1 MERLWTKPFIQM
13 TVGMLFLFTGFYLL
27 LPTLPL
33 YIKHLGGSETQ
44 VGLAAGAFTLTAV
57 VFRPMVGG
65 LVDRYGR
72 RAFYVWG
79 LIFFVLSMY
88 LYDWVGS
95 ILLLLALRILHGA
108 SWAFSTTSIGTVI
121 TDLIPTS
128 RRGEGMGWYGMAM
141 TVAMAIGPMLGT
153 FIVSGYSFRTLF
165 LVATGLSLIAFILA
179 YMTRAPY
186 QAKPSAGRIQLVEKS
201 VLPVTVAIFF
211 LAVAYGGITTF
222 LPLFAESIR
231 VNPGT
236 FFLVYAVALT
246 LIRPFAGKLSDRFGE
261 AAVIIPSLVVT
272 AAALIVLSLSSGLP
286 GLITAAILYGIGFGS
301 AQPALQAATLRIAPE
316 NRRGAANASFMTAF
330 DLGIGLGAIVG
341 PGLRAYRLCISVYGN
356 GRVGCRILNHIRGL
370 CKKTAFARRC
380 GQRVMDIRFQANTP
394 RTGTAA

>member
-13 TVGMLFLFTGFYLL
+13 TIGMLFLFTGFYLL

-72 RAFYVWG
+72 RAFYIWG

-153 FIVSGYSFRTLF
+153 FIVSGYSFQTLF

-272 AAALIVLSLSSGLP
+272 AAALVVLSMSKGLP
-286 GLITAAILYGIGFGS
+286 WLITAAILYGIGFGS

-330 DLGIGLGAIVG
+330 DLGIGLGAIIL
-341 PGLRAYRLCISVYGN
+341 GLVSE
-356 GRVGCRILNHIRGL
+356 RIGYTYLF
-370 CKKTAFARRC
+370 T
-380 GQRVMDIRFQANTP
+380 V
-394 RTGTAA
+394 TAASVVVSLVIFTIFVRRLLTSGVTDKE

>member
-1 MERLWTKPFIQM
+1 
-13 TVGMLFLFTGFYLL
+13 
-27 LPTLPL
+27 
-33 YIKHLGGSETQ
+33 
-44 VGLAAGAFTLTAV
+44 
-57 VFRPMVGG
+57 
-65 LVDRYGR
+65 
-72 RAFYVWG
+72 
-79 LIFFVLSMY
+79 
-88 LYDWVGS
+88 
-95 ILLLLALRILHGA
+95 
-108 SWAFSTTSIGTVI
+108 IGTVI

-165 LVATGLSLIAFILA
+165 VVATGRSLIAFILA

-201 VLPVTVAIFF
+201 VLPVTGAIFF

-272 AAALIVLSLSSGLP
+272 AAALIVLSMSNGLT

-301 AQPALQAATLRIAPE
+301 AQPALQA
-316 NRRGAANASFMTAF
+316 
-330 DLGIGLGAIVG
+330 
-341 PGLRAYRLCISVYGN
+341 
-356 GRVGCRILNHIRGL
+356 
-370 CKKTAFARRC
+370 
-380 GQRVMDIRFQANTP
+380 
-394 RTGTAA
+394 

>member
-72 RAFYVWG
+72 RAFYIWG

-121 TDLIPTS
+121 TDLIPAS

-153 FIVSGYSFRTLF
+153 YIVGGYSFQTLF

-272 AAALIVLSLSSGLP
+272 AGALIILSLSSGLP
-286 GLITAAILYGIGFGS
+286 GLIIAAILYGIGFGS

-316 NRRGAANASFMTAF
+316 DRRGAANASFMTAF
-330 DLGIGLGAIVG
+330 DLGIGLGAILL
-341 PGLRAYRLCISVYGN
+341 GLVSERIGYAYLFTVTAVSVVVSLVIFTIFVRRLLTSGVAD
-356 GRVGCRILNHIRGL
+356 
-370 CKKTAFARRC
+370 KE
-380 GQRVMDIRFQANTP
+380 
-394 RTGTAA
+394 

>member
-330 DLGIGLGAIVG
+330 DLGIGLGAIVLG
-341 PGLRAYRLCISVYGN
+341 LVSERIGYAYLFTVTAVSVVVSLIIFAVFVRRLLSPGVAD
-356 GRVGCRILNHIRGL
+356 
-370 CKKTAFARRC
+370 KE
-380 GQRVMDIRFQANTP
+380 
-394 RTGTAA
+394 

>member
-33 YIKHLGGSETQ
+33 YIKHLGGSESQ

-72 RAFYVWG
+72 RAFYIWG

-95 ILLLLALRILHGA
+95 ILLLLALRIMHGA

-153 FIVSGYSFRTLF
+153 FIVSGYSFRMLF

-179 YMTRAPY
+179 YMTRAPF

-272 AAALIVLSLSSGLP
+272 AAALIVLSMSNGLT

-330 DLGIGLGAIVG
+330 DLGIGLGAIIL
-341 PGLRAYRLCISVYGN
+341 GLVSE
-356 GRVGCRILNHIRGL
+356 RIGYTYLF
-370 CKKTAFARRC
+370 T
-380 GQRVMDIRFQANTP
+380 V
-394 RTGTAA
+394 TAASVVVSLVIFTIFVRRLLTSGVTDKE

>member
-72 RAFYVWG
+72 RAFYIWG

-121 TDLIPTS
+121 TDLIPAS

-153 FIVSGYSFRTLF
+153 YIVGGYSFQTLF
-165 LVATGLSLIAFILA
+165 LVATGLSLVAFILA

-186 QAKPSAGRIQLVEKS
+186 QVKPSAGRIQLVEKS

-246 LIRPFAGKLSDRFGE
+246 LIRPIAGKLSDRFGE

-272 AAALIVLSLSSGLP
+272 AGALIVLSLSSGLP
-286 GLITAAILYGIGFGS
+286 GLIIAAILYGIGFGS

-316 NRRGAANASFMTAF
+316 DRRGAANASFMTAF
-330 DLGIGLGAIVG
+330 DLGIGLGAILL
-341 PGLRAYRLCISVYGN
+341 GLVSERIGYAYLFTVTAVSVVVSLVIFTIFVRRLLTSGVAE
-356 GRVGCRILNHIRGL
+356 
-370 CKKTAFARRC
+370 KE
-380 GQRVMDIRFQANTP
+380 
-394 RTGTAA
+394 

>member
-186 QAKPSAGRIQLVEKS
+186 QAKPSAGRIQLVEKT

-330 DLGIGLGAIVG
+330 DLGIGLGAIVL
-341 PGLRAYRLCISVYGN
+341 GLVSERIGYAYLFTVTAVSVVVSLIIFAVFVRRLLTSGVAE
-356 GRVGCRILNHIRGL
+356 
-370 CKKTAFARRC
+370 KE
-380 GQRVMDIRFQANTP
+380 
-394 RTGTAA
+394 

>member
-121 TDLIPTS
+121 TDLIPIS

-153 FIVSGYSFRTLF
+153 YIVSGYSFRTLF

-201 VLPVTVAIFF
+201 VLPVTAAIFF

-261 AAVIIPSLVVT
+261 AAVIIPSLVIT
-272 AAALIVLSLSSGLP
+272 AGALIVLSQSSGLP

-330 DLGIGLGAIVG
+330 DLGIGLGAILL
-341 PGLRAYRLCISVYGN
+341 GLVSERIGYAYLFTVTAVSVVVSLVIFAVFVRRLLTSV
-356 GRVGCRILNHIRGL
+356 
-370 CKKTAFARRC
+370 
-380 GQRVMDIRFQANTP
+380 
-394 RTGTAA
+394 AAEKG

>member
-121 TDLIPTS
+121 TDLIPIS

-153 FIVSGYSFRTLF
+153 YIVSGYSFRTLF

-201 VLPVTVAIFF
+201 VLPVTAAIFF

-261 AAVIIPSLVVT
+261 AAVIIPSLVIT
-272 AAALIVLSLSSGLP
+272 AGALIVLSQSSGLP

-330 DLGIGLGAIVG
+330 DLGIGLGAILL
-341 PGLRAYRLCISVYGN
+341 GLVSERIGYAYLFTVTAVSVVVSLVIFAVFVRRLLTSN
-356 GRVGCRILNHIRGL
+356 
-370 CKKTAFARRC
+370 
-380 GQRVMDIRFQANTP
+380 
-394 RTGTAA
+394 AAEKE

>member
-72 RAFYVWG
+72 RAFYIWG

-121 TDLIPTS
+121 TDLIPAS

-153 FIVSGYSFRTLF
+153 YIVGGYSFQTLF

-261 AAVIIPSLVVT
+261 VAVIIPSLVVT
-272 AAALIVLSLSSGLP
+272 AGALIILSLSSGLP
-286 GLITAAILYGIGFGS
+286 GLIIAAILYGIGFGS

-316 NRRGAANASFMTAF
+316 DRRGAANASFMTAF
-330 DLGIGLGAIVG
+330 DLGIGLGAILL
-341 PGLRAYRLCISVYGN
+341 GLVSERIGYAYLFTVTAVSVVVSLVIFTIFVRRLLTSGVAD
-356 GRVGCRILNHIRGL
+356 
-370 CKKTAFARRC
+370 KE
-380 GQRVMDIRFQANTP
+380 
-394 RTGTAA
+394 

>member
-13 TVGMLFLFTGFYLL
+13 TVGMLFLFTSFYLL

-121 TDLIPTS
+121 TDLIPIS

-153 FIVSGYSFRTLF
+153 YIVSGYSFRTLF

-201 VLPVTVAIFF
+201 VLPVTAAIFF

-272 AAALIVLSLSSGLP
+272 AGALIVLSQSSGLP

-330 DLGIGLGAIVG
+330 DLGIGLGAIVLG
-341 PGLRAYRLCISVYGN
+341 MVSERIGYAYLFTVTAVSVVVSLVIFAVFVRRLLTSGVAE
-356 GRVGCRILNHIRGL
+356 
-370 CKKTAFARRC
+370 KE
-380 GQRVMDIRFQANTP
+380 
-394 RTGTAA
+394 

>member
-72 RAFYVWG
+72 RAFYIWG

-153 FIVSGYSFRTLF
+153 YIVSGYSFRTLF

-186 QAKPSAGRIQLVEKS
+186 QAKPSVGRIQLVEKS

-272 AAALIVLSLSSGLP
+272 AGALIVLSLSSGLP
-286 GLITAAILYGIGFGS
+286 GLIIAAILYGIGFGS

-316 NRRGAANASFMTAF
+316 DRRGAANASFMTAF
-330 DLGIGLGAIVG
+330 DLGIGLGAILL
-341 PGLRAYRLCISVYGN
+341 GLVSERIGYAYLFTVTAVSVVVSLVIFTIFVRRLLTSGVAD
-356 GRVGCRILNHIRGL
+356 
-370 CKKTAFARRC
+370 KE
-380 GQRVMDIRFQANTP
+380 
-394 RTGTAA
+394 

>member
-121 TDLIPTS
+121 TDLIPIS

-153 FIVSGYSFRTLF
+153 YIVSGYSFRTLF

-201 VLPVTVAIFF
+201 VLPVTAAIFF

-261 AAVIIPSLVVT
+261 AAVIIPSLVIT
-272 AAALIVLSLSSGLP
+272 AGALIVLSQSSGLP

-330 DLGIGLGAIVG
+330 DLGIGLGAILL
-341 PGLRAYRLCISVYGN
+341 GLVSERIGYAYLFTVTAVSV
-356 GRVGCRILNHIRGL
+356 VVSLVI
-370 CKKTAFARRC
+370 FAVFVRSLLTS
-380 GQRVMDIRFQANTP
+380 V
-394 RTGTAA
+394 AAEKE

>member
-72 RAFYVWG
+72 RAFYIWG

-121 TDLIPTS
+121 TDLIPAS

-153 FIVSGYSFRTLF
+153 YIVGGYSFQTLF

-272 AAALIVLSLSSGLP
+272 AGALIVLSLSSGLP

-316 NRRGAANASFMTAF
+316 DRRGAANASFMTAF
-330 DLGIGLGAIVG
+330 DLGIGLGAILL
-341 PGLRAYRLCISVYGN
+341 GLVSERIGYAYLFTVTAVSVVVSLVIFTIFVRRLLTSGVAD
-356 GRVGCRILNHIRGL
+356 
-370 CKKTAFARRC
+370 KE
-380 GQRVMDIRFQANTP
+380 
-394 RTGTAA
+394 

>member
-121 TDLIPTS
+121 TDLIPIS

-153 FIVSGYSFRTLF
+153 YIVSGYSFRTLF

-201 VLPVTVAIFF
+201 ILPVTAAIFF

-261 AAVIIPSLVVT
+261 AAVIIPSLVIT
-272 AAALIVLSLSSGLP
+272 AGALIVLSQSSGLP
-286 GLITAAILYGIGFGS
+286 GLIIAAILYGIGFGS

-330 DLGIGLGAIVG
+330 DLGIGLGAILL
-341 PGLRAYRLCISVYGN
+341 GLVSERIGYAYLFTVTAVSVVVSLVIFAVFVRRLLTSV
-356 GRVGCRILNHIRGL
+356 
-370 CKKTAFARRC
+370 
-380 GQRVMDIRFQANTP
+380 
-394 RTGTAA
+394 AAEKE

>member
-121 TDLIPTS
+121 TDLIPIS

-153 FIVSGYSFRTLF
+153 YIVSGYSFRTLF

-201 VLPVTVAIFF
+201 VLPVTAAIFF

-272 AAALIVLSLSSGLP
+272 AGALIVLSQSSGLP
-286 GLITAAILYGIGFGS
+286 GLIIAAILYGIGFGS

-330 DLGIGLGAIVG
+330 DLGIGLGAIVL
-341 PGLRAYRLCISVYGN
+341 GLVSERIGYAYLFTVTAVSVVVSLVIFAVFVRRLLRSDVTDKG
-356 GRVGCRILNHIRGL
+356 
-370 CKKTAFARRC
+370 
-380 GQRVMDIRFQANTP
+380 
-394 RTGTAA
+394 

>member
-33 YIKHLGGSETQ
+33 YIKHLGGSESQ

-186 QAKPSAGRIQLVEKS
+186 QAKSSAGRIQLVEKS

-272 AAALIVLSLSSGLP
+272 AAALIVLSMSTGLT
-286 GLITAAILYGIGFGS
+286 GLITAAILYGFGFGS

-330 DLGIGLGAIVG
+330 DLGIGLGAIIL
-341 PGLRAYRLCISVYGN
+341 GLVSE
-356 GRVGCRILNHIRGL
+356 RIGYTYLF
-370 CKKTAFARRC
+370 T
-380 GQRVMDIRFQANTP
+380 V
-394 RTGTAA
+394 TAASVVVSLVIFTIFVRRLLTSGVTDKE

>member
-1 MERLWTKPFIQM
+1 
-13 TVGMLFLFTGFYLL
+13 
-27 LPTLPL
+27 
-33 YIKHLGGSETQ
+33 
-44 VGLAAGAFTLTAV
+44 
-57 VFRPMVGG
+57 
-65 LVDRYGR
+65 
-72 RAFYVWG
+72 
-79 LIFFVLSMY
+79 
-88 LYDWVGS
+88 
-95 ILLLLALRILHGA
+95 
-108 SWAFSTTSIGTVI
+108 
-121 TDLIPTS
+121 
-128 RRGEGMGWYGMAM
+128 
-141 TVAMAIGPMLGT
+141 
-153 FIVSGYSFRTLF
+153 
-165 LVATGLSLIAFILA
+165 
-179 YMTRAPY
+179 MTRAPY

-330 DLGIGLGAIVG
+330 DLGIGLGAILL
-341 PGLRAYRLCISVYGN
+341 GLVSERIGYAYLFTVTAVAVVVSLVIFTIFVRRLLTSGVAD
-356 GRVGCRILNHIRGL
+356 
-370 CKKTAFARRC
+370 KE
-380 GQRVMDIRFQANTP
+380 
-394 RTGTAA
+394 

>member
-13 TVGMLFLFTGFYLL
+13 TIGMLFLFTGFYLL

-72 RAFYVWG
+72 RAFYIWG

-153 FIVSGYSFRTLF
+153 FIVSGYSFQTLF

-272 AAALIVLSLSSGLP
+272 AAALVVLSMSKGLP

-330 DLGIGLGAIVG
+330 DLGIGLGAIIL
-341 PGLRAYRLCISVYGN
+341 GLVSE
-356 GRVGCRILNHIRGL
+356 RIGYTYLF
-370 CKKTAFARRC
+370 T
-380 GQRVMDIRFQANTP
+380 V
-394 RTGTAA
+394 TAASVVVSLVIFTIFVRRLLTSGVTDKE

>member
-33 YIKHLGGSETQ
+33 YIKHLGGSESQ

-153 FIVSGYSFRTLF
+153 FIVSGYSFRMLF

-272 AAALIVLSLSSGLP
+272 AAALIVLSMSNGLT

-330 DLGIGLGAIVG
+330 DLGIGLGAIIL
-341 PGLRAYRLCISVYGN
+341 GLVSE
-356 GRVGCRILNHIRGL
+356 RIGYTYLF
-370 CKKTAFARRC
+370 T
-380 GQRVMDIRFQANTP
+380 V
-394 RTGTAA
+394 TAASVVVSLVIFTIFVRRLLTSGVTDKE

>member
-272 AAALIVLSLSSGLP
+272 AAALIVLSLSNGLP

-330 DLGIGLGAIVG
+330 DLGIGLGAILL
-341 PGLRAYRLCISVYGN
+341 GLVSERIGYAYLFTV
-356 GRVGCRILNHIRGL
+356 
-370 CKKTAFARRC
+370 
-380 GQRVMDIRFQANTP
+380 
-394 RTGTAA
+394 TAASAAVSLVIFTIFVRRLLTSGVADKE